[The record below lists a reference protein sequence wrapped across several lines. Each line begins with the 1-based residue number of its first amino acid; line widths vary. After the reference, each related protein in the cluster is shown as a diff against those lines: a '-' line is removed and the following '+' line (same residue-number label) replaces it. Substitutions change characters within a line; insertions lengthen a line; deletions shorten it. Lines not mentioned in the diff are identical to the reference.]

1 MNYTRNMIK
10 KEYKILVAVS
20 PDPVIRQKM
29 LSHLAVRHSFAR
41 IFSDAGKIIISDI
54 HSIDLGTAFFVLC
67 NNYNFR
73 GATLTNQRLY
83 EMAARGIFVA
93 VGVRSIPRE
102 YEFICK
108 AFYPEDF
115 L

>member
-1 MNYTRNMIK
+1 MIK
-10 KEYKILVAVS
+10 KECKIIAAVS
-20 PDPVIRQKM
+20 SDTEVRRKM
-29 LSHLAVRHSFAR
+29 LSRLAVLHGFAR
-41 IFSDAGKIIISDI
+41 IHSDAVKIICNDI
-54 HSIDLGTAFFVLC
+54 HSIDLGTAYFVLC
-67 NNYNFR
+67 DNYNFR

-83 EMAARGIFVA
+83 EMAARGLFIA